1 MRILVVEDE
10 LKAAEYLH
18 QGLTESGYVVDHAA
32 TGADGLHL
40 AQQQAYD
47 LIILDVNLPELDGWG
62 VLEQLRRTHS
72 TRVMMLTAR
81 GRLADKIRG
90 LDLGADDYLVK
101 PFEFPE
107 LLARVRTLMRRSEN
121 IPVPQ
126 VLKVADLELDP
137 GRHRAFRGAQR
148 IDLTTKEF
156 ALLHLLMR
164 QSGEV
169 LTRTQIISLV
179 WDMNFD
185 CDTNVVEVSI
195 RRLRAKIDDP
205 FEQQADPHP
214 ARCRLRAGGTG
225 MKPSSLSMRL
235 GLTVSILGALLVVF
249 LAILAYFAL
258 THELNALSRDSLE
271 KKMAQV
277 EHSLSL
283 YVDANEISG
292 KPHILL
298 DQVMGHDNL
307 TLTIYDRLNLR
318 SPLLKSGSGTERIRG
333 SN

>member
-18 QGLTESGYVVDHAA
+18 QGLTESGYIVDHAA

-40 AQQQAYD
+40 AQQQTYD

-121 IPVPQ
+121 IPLPK

-195 RRLRAKIDDP
+195 RRLRAKSM
-205 FEQQADPHP
+205 
-214 ARCRLRAGGTG
+214 T
-225 MKPSSLSMRL
+225 PSTTS
-235 GLTVSILGALLVVF
+235 
-249 LAILAYFAL
+249 
-258 THELNALSRDSLE
+258 
-271 KKMAQV
+271 
-277 EHSLSL
+277 
-283 YVDANEISG
+283 
-292 KPHILL
+292 
-298 DQVMGHDNL
+298 
-307 TLTIYDRLNLR
+307 
-318 SPLLKSGSGTERIRG
+318 
-333 SN
+333 